1 MDLKYDTEYVM
12 VTDSKEHW
20 ELRKERSIKLKNR
33 PEIMSGPGESFY
45 TKDMLNGLSL
55 DDIRKN
61 VRQKPIGTF
70 FIKVDK
76 DREIENMWEGA
87 VSNLRIE
94 QDDIIRFRV
103 IIITPI
109 KNDQIPQKYI
119 RYTRENGWYK
129 INDEQKAIDDFFR

>member
-20 ELRKERSIKLKNR
+20 ELRKERSVKLKNR

-45 TKDMLNGLSL
+45 TADMLNGLSL

-109 KNDQIPQKYI
+109 KDVQIPQKYI

-129 INDEQKAIDDFFR
+129 IDDEQKVIDDFFR

>member
-12 VTDSKEHW
+12 VTDSKEHL

-45 TKDMLNGLSL
+45 TADMLNGLSL

-61 VRQKPIGTF
+61 PRQEPIGTF

-103 IIITPI
+103 IIIKHI
-109 KNDQIPQKYI
+109 KNVQIPQKYI
-119 RYTRENGWYK
+119 RYTHENGWYK
-129 INDEQKAIDDFFR
+129 IDDEQKVIDDFFR